1 MFKSIRLRILA
12 VITIFLVSA
21 MFTYTHAEGLLK
33 KSDDIPSV
41 HATKTFLIYAKK
53 GNFKVFDFLGKLI
66 ENEEA
71 KDFRNGELLFII
83 TGPKSAIF
91 SANTG
96 ISEVEFVKDTN
107 SVTFIETTPAE
118 NKHIMDKNVMIIED
132 KWDAKEGGFKFTYT
146 RNIQILGKNMRS
158 VYTGIAKP
166 TLHYKRSRKPNHAN
180 PSLQNT
186 KTFSIFAQEGNFK
199 AFNLE
204 SGKLVEK
211 DTSKS
216 FRNGEIIFM
225 ITGPDS
231 AIMSGNL
238 GSADVEL
245 VKDHNFLTFI
255 ETTPLGGKH
264 IMVIANEWD
273 AKSKGFKFTYI
284 RNTIDKF
291 LSGVLMRSIYSG
303 IAKPTLN

>member
-1 MFKSIRLRILA
+1 MYKSIRLRILA

-21 MFTYTHAEGLLK
+21 MSTYTYAEGLSK
-33 KSDDIPSV
+33 KSDNNPSV

-53 GNFKVFDFLGKLI
+53 GNFKVFDFSGKLVK
-66 ENEEA
+66 NEVS

-107 SVTFIETTPAE
+107 SVTFIETTPSE

-146 RNIQILGKNMRS
+146 RQSNKGPIANSRS

-166 TLHYKRSRKPNHAN
+166 TLLYKHSRKPNQVV
-180 PSLQNT
+180 PSLQIQKHFT
-186 KTFSIFAQEGNFK
+186 IFKLKGNFK
-199 AFNLE
+199 TFNLE
-204 SGKLVEK
+204 TGKLLQNE
-211 DTSKS
+211 DASI
-216 FRNGEIIFM
+216 RDGDMMFM
-225 ITGPDS
+225 ITGPKS
-231 AIMSGNL
+231 ATMFGNA
-238 GSADVEL
+238 GSAEVEL
-245 VKDHNFLTFI
+245 VKDDNFLTFI

-264 IMVIANEWD
+264 IMIIANEWD
-273 AKSKGFKFTYI
+273 AKENGFKCTYI
-284 RNTIDKF
+284 RNIEERIFASELWRTI
-291 LSGVLMRSIYSG
+291 VNG
-303 IAKPTLN
+303 IAKPAGY

>member
-21 MFTYTHAEGLLK
+21 MSTYTYAEGLLK
-33 KSDDIPSV
+33 KSDNNPSV

-53 GNFKVFDFLGKLI
+53 GNFKVFDFSGKLVK
-66 ENEEA
+66 NEVS

-96 ISEVEFVKDTN
+96 ISEVGFIKDTN
-107 SVTFIETTPAE
+107 SVTFIETTPAG
-118 NKHIMDKNVMIIED
+118 NKHVMIIED
-132 KWDAKEGGFKFTYT
+132 KWDAKESGFKFTYT
-146 RNIQILGKNMRS
+146 RNIQMLGKNMRS